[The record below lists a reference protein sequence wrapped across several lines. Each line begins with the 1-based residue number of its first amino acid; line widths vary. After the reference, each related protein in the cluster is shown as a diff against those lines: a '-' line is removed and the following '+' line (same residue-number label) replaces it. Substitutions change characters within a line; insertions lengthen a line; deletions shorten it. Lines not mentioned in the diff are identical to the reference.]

1 MKPEMDYRLYLVT
14 DSTLAPDLTSAVT
27 RALEGGVTLVQVR
40 EKGSDGG
47 RFLERAKAVK
57 QVTDHYGVPLIIDD
71 RVDVAMA
78 CGAAGVHLGQS
89 DIPVTEARRL
99 LGPDRIIGISAQTPD
114 QARRAQDGGAD
125 YLGVGAVFPTSTKQ
139 DAFTIGRDDLK
150 TIQSAAR
157 IPIVLIGGLDETNI
171 PSFKESGPIA
181 GFALVSA
188 ILGKEDISKASRRLR
203 AVVDATLGDR
213 ARDADP
219 YPRL

>member
-14 DSTLAPDLTSAVT
+14 DSTLTPDLTSAVT
-27 RALEGGVTLVQVR
+27 RALQGGVTLVQVR
-40 EKGSDGG
+40 EKGSDGA

-57 QVTDHYGVPLIIDD
+57 QVTDRYGVPLIIDD
-71 RVDVAMA
+71 RVDVAWA

-125 YLGVGAVFPTSTKQ
+125 YLGVGAVFPTSTKR

-150 TIQSAAR
+150 AIQSAVR

-188 ILGKEDISKASRRLR
+188 ILGKKDICKASRHLR

-213 ARDADP
+213 A
-219 YPRL
+219 